1 MSAGGGNAGSW
12 PCSGKIGLAATSNW
26 YLDASAVGF
35 LRILKGWTFD
45 EEPPMDIF
53 EGGVPCDRLL
63 FDYSFAFW
71 SRRIND
77 DVDDERAREELKE
90 LRSRMKD
97 EWKRAR
103 HDGRTAPADA
113 EEILVRLVEEYQ
125 ERLGKIRATADARG
139 GNDRNNLV
147 IFKSASELG
156 GFLTN
161 FEFDNPNLKKP
172 AERIRKFVEYLKGED
187 RKVVE
192 ERALDKTL
200 IKLLPSAEEFSNEF
214 LGNLTVGDLM
224 KHVSP
229 LAHVFLISIEAG
241 LVQVHAFQNDYVYFH
256 SPDLSL
262 SYRIQEAIAN
272 RQEAAGAGDSA
283 LIGSLADALEDL
295 VKKEAQWTLEN
306 LLMVRLGSIR
316 KQMVSRAS
324 YYPFDRCAAEIL
336 LSNDHALHDFMR
348 RDICIGRSC
357 ARGNEGLWISGLSGL
372 VEWRP
377 LSIYSVEWLRE
388 QVAGGSGERREKPE
402 FLLEKPEFL
411 LSWAAADVTRARREG
426 HDEGSADVTRARREG
441 HDEGCGEIFKC
452 QYRKFHEVYKNAEN
466 FARGAGEGELA
477 GWILK
482 LSYDVLRGDD
492 NIFMNDT
499 LRMIAGRDAAGRG
512 ELLKHLAQIDESM
525 GDGETAGWE
534 VKPKDATFQESM
546 GDGETAPGSWIT
558 PALAL
563 PVLLGLYVVWAS
575 YGAGARQPGG
585 KEAPAVSHNV

>member
-12 PCSGKIGLAATSNW
+12 PCSGKIELAATGNW

-35 LRILKGWTFD
+35 LRILKGWTF
-45 EEPPMDIF
+45 EEEPMDII
-53 EGGVPCDRLL
+53 EGRVPCDLLL

-77 DVDDERAREELKE
+77 DVDDERARAVLGG
-90 LRSRMKD
+90 LRSRMKE
-97 EWKRAR
+97 EWMRAR
-103 HDGRTAPADA
+103 DGGRTAPADA
-113 EEILVRLVEEYQ
+113 EEILVGLVEEYR
-125 ERLGKIRATADARG
+125 ERLEEIRATADAGG
-139 GNDRNNLV
+139 GNDRNNLA
-147 IFKSASELG
+147 IFKSAPG

-161 FEFDNPNLKKP
+161 FEFDNTMVKEP
-172 AERIRKFVEYLKGED
+172 AERIRRFVEYLKGED
-187 RKVVE
+187 RRIVE
-192 ERALDKTL
+192 ERALDRAL

-214 LGNLTVGDLM
+214 LGNLTVRDLM
-224 KHVSP
+224 KDVSP

-241 LVQVHAFQNDYVYFH
+241 LVQVRTPQNNYVYFH

-262 SYRIQEAIAN
+262 SYRIQEAIAS

-283 LIGSLADALEDL
+283 LVGSLADALEDL
-295 VKKEAQWTLEN
+295 VELEAQWTLEN

-316 KQMVSRAS
+316 NQMVSRAS

-336 LSNDHALHDFMR
+336 LSNGRALDDFM

-377 LSIYSVEWLRE
+377 LSIHSVEWLRE
-388 QVAGGSGERREKPE
+388 QVAGGRGERRER
-402 FLLEKPEFL
+402 PEFL

-426 HDEGSADVTRARREG
+426 R
-441 HDEGCGEIFKC
+441 DEGCREIFERR
-452 QYRKFHEVYKNAEN
+452 YRGFRRVYENARKFAE
-466 FARGAGEGELA
+466 GAGEDELA

-492 NIFMNDT
+492 NIFMNDA
-499 LRMIAGRDAAGRG
+499 LRIIAGRDAADRG
-512 ELLKHLAQIDESM
+512 KLLKHLALIDESM
-525 GDGETAGWE
+525 GDGG
-534 VKPKDATFQESM
+534 
-546 GDGETAPGSWIT
+546 TAPGSWIT

-575 YGAGARQPGG
+575 YGAGARRPGG
-585 KEAPAVSHNV
+585 KETPAVGVGQIRGITSQQRSPPTARAPSPPGT